1 MAAISDKTIKQVKLT
16 DRAARWVITL
26 GGMTVIAA
34 VVAILLVIVA
44 TTVPLF
50 LPARSTPIG
59 ELRLPGKTIAELVA
73 IGVGKGIG
81 DRDLP
86 TVCLI
91 GRYGVF
97 SYQVMSSDRSKAPWI
112 DAGRQDLA
120 PAG

>member
-1 MAAISDKTIKQVKLT
+1 MATISTKTIKQAKLT

-59 ELRLPGKTIAELVA
+59 ELRLPAKTTVDLVA

-86 TVCLI
+86 AVCLI
-91 GRYGVF
+91 GRNGVF
-97 SYQVMSSDRSKAPWI
+97 S
-112 DAGRQDLA
+112 
-120 PAG
+120 